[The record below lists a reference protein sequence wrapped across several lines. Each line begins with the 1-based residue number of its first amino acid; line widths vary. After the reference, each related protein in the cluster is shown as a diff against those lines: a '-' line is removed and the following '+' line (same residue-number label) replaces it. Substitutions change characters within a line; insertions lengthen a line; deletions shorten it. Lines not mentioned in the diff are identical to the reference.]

1 MNALPERK
9 LARFTRQVSQI
20 YTSRPQQFPELTYR
34 RLLQEA
40 QSMISAGGSSAL
52 DGHILSAALAPIT
65 LDIEAF
71 DRHITAAR
79 YLSGNGPDAWVNEAL
94 FAVYFGASDRS
105 SRILRQ
111 HIDEILG
118 DIELAGM
125 MYDLSIWCCLVET
138 AMVLANALERVNKA
152 DGLREFPCL
161 SISNLLAER
170 GMSEFDLVERF
181 AISARAGVQAT
192 NRPVRGYRIIGN
204 TDVGY
209 AYDLLFDAPLSDIV
223 DAGVAMANAVTEAF
237 QDDLGDIITFSAG
250 RYIGQEEH
258 GG

>member
-9 LARFTRQVSQI
+9 LAHFTRQVAQI
-20 YTSRPQQFPELTYR
+20 YTSQPGQFPELTYR

-40 QSMISAGGSSAL
+40 RSVISAGGSSAL
-52 DGHILSAALAPIT
+52 DGHVLSAALAPVT
-65 LDIEAF
+65 LDIDAF

-79 YLSGNGPDAWVNEAL
+79 YLSNNGPDAWVNEAL
-94 FAVYFGASDRS
+94 FAVYFGTPDRS
-105 SRILRQ
+105 GRILRQ

-118 DIELAGM
+118 DLEMAGL
-125 MYDLSIWCCLVET
+125 MYDLCIWCCMVET
-138 AMVLANALERVNKA
+138 AMVLANVLERANKA

-161 SISNLLAER
+161 SIKKLLAER
-170 GMSEFDLVERF
+170 GMNEIDLVERF
-181 AISARAGVQAT
+181 AICARAGVQVT

-204 TDVGY
+204 TDDGY

-237 QDDLGDIITFSAG
+237 PDDLGDIITFSAG
-250 RYIGQEEH
+250 RYTGQEEH